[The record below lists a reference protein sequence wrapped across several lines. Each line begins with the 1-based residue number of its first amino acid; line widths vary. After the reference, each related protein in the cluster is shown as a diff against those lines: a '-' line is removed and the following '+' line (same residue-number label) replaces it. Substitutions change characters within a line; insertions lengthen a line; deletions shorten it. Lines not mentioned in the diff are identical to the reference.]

1 MKPLKTVQAFI
12 IGRAGGKSLRTLA
25 AELKINKST
34 AADWDK
40 KYRKDINIMQAEA
53 LEDVYET
60 YGLARI
66 ERLKALGGVKQQL
79 ENALRASD
87 LSKIPPDRL
96 LELYIKVMAFVS
108 KEYVATNLSEQ
119 DAPISPQSFIE
130 AFNNIHNASLQGES
144 IERTHVNTLTT
155 KHALG
160 AYHELETQK
169 KIDEIQEALEQ
180 QAEQQSRRL
189 K

>member
-1 MKPLKTVQAFI
+1 MKPLKTVKAFI
-12 IGRAGGKSLRTLA
+12 IGRAGGKSIRKLA
-25 AELKINKST
+25 AELNINKST
-34 AADWDK
+34 AMVWNK
-40 KYRKDINIMQAEA
+40 KYQKDITAMQAEA

-79 ENALRASD
+79 ENALSATD

-96 LELYIKVMAFVS
+96 IELYLKVMAFVS

-155 KHALG
+155 KHALA

-169 KIDEIQEALEQ
+169 KIDEVQEALEQ
-180 QAEQQSRRL
+180 QAEQSRRL

>member
-1 MKPLKTVQAFI
+1 MKPIETRQAFI
-12 IGRAGGKSLRTLA
+12 IGRAGGKSIRKLA
-25 AELKINKST
+25 AELNINKST
-34 AADWDK
+34 AMVWNK
-40 KYRKDINIMQAEA
+40 KYQKEITTMQAEA

-66 ERLKALGGVKQQL
+66 ERLKGLGSVKQKIEQ
-79 ENALRASD
+79 ALITRD
-87 LSKIPPDRL
+87 FDKVPTDRL
-96 LELYIKVMAFVS
+96 VELYIKVNSSIA
-108 KEYVATNLSEQ
+108 KEYVATNLSDQ
-119 DAPISPQSFIE
+119 DAPISPQTFIE
-130 AFNNIHNASLQGES
+130 AFNNIHKASLEGES

-169 KIDEIQEALEQ
+169 KIDEVQEALEQ
-180 QAEQQSRRL
+180 QAEQSRRL